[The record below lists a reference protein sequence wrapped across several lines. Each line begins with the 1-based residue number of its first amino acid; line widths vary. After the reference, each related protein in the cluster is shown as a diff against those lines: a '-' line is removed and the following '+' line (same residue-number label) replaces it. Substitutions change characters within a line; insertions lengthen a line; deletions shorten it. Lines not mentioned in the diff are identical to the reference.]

1 MVERLFL
8 DGIDLQRR
16 GRGVAETVKLPSVIN
31 TNETKTGLAFA
42 DVAMPWA
49 EIAVHAAFG
58 HGLPPAP
65 LVEGFRLLE
74 YFQFLHGDSRQG
86 NFSRASLYVA
96 IIHPFVRRPLAA
108 MFVLCTAPFLRPY
121 EEMLKSRTLAPQ
133 KTEELRRSERMHVSA
148 KEGFEA
154 PAKIRAGPRTQPV
167 ALGGDPI
174 VVQGGEHSD
183 VVFST

>member
-8 DGIDLQRR
+8 DGIDLQRG
-16 GRGVAETVKLPSVIN
+16 GRGVAQAVELPSLIH
-31 TNETKTGLAFA
+31 TNETETGLPFA
-42 DVAMPWA
+42 DVAMPRA
-49 EIAVHAAFG
+49 EIAVHSALG
-58 HGLPPAP
+58 NGLPPAAF
-65 LVEGFRLLE
+65 VESFRLLK

-86 NFSRASLYVA
+86 NFSRASLSVA

-121 EEMLKSRTLAPQ
+121 EEMLKSRTLTPQ

-148 KEGFEA
+148 KECFEA

-167 ALGGDPI
+167 ALGGDP
-174 VVQGGEHSD
+174 VV
-183 VVFST
+183 